1 MKRAVKPKDEE
12 WGESPHDEEEP
23 EEREE
28 PEDGA
33 EGPSDIR
40 VSQQE
45 RSTERDESSTDLSHT
60 HTPASIITHT
70 HSEQDSGSVPEPP
83 SSSLYLTLADHN
95 AAALA
100 ESEDEERTRLS
111 HDDDDAGD
119 DGDDGDEDEDEL
131 IVLDPEHPLMTRV
144 QEAVKKLFTRQ
155 MEILDL
161 KLREEVM
168 EQRVQMSGHE
178 DLGVRLYSAQQDL
191 SRLQVL
197 LDDQHES
204 SNEAIRDRSHIQDQV
219 ENIRN
224 QYNNT
229 TAQNNKQRTQ
239 VSELQSEMEVL
250 ALRQLYMQEMTSDL
264 RSDVAAV
271 KKAKNRAQAE
281 KRRVEHQKHQQ
292 DLYVDRLTRQVE
304 KLRENIALL
313 QVQMQAQSNDRG
325 ASGDALAETQ
335 LEIDSMAV
343 ERKQLLQQ
351 WNSCL
356 KEIKSEDEVYAQLQ
370 ESLRSANHEVR
381 ALETEGE
388 GYRRSIT
395 QEQERNE
402 SLTVQGNRAE
412 SNCAT
417 YRKLDSNAATKLEA
431 LQNLYTTNTRMLQE
445 IERTLTRVTTDQ
457 SAHQSA
463 LTVLGKQLE
472 KEAFTRLELEEKIM
486 RKMQEQHTHDNTAK
500 HTHHLSTKTMAL
512 QRENDAQIS
521 KVENELA
528 LLALEASDVELQVEA
543 LSSLQL
549 EQEQEVMKRNQLL
562 STNEAAMAK
571 LIFTIERK
579 QVTIN
584 TWKKKIEQ
592 IRASTGQEDLG
603 PLEIEVRTLSKKL
616 EELEAEMKEQR
627 HFWLWQQ
634 GELVSLSQEKHAEN
648 SAKLMLNTKLTILQQ
663 RKLRTK
669 GECEQE
675 ERGLAEMERHFDVLR
690 LDMQKLS
697 ALVNQN
703 TQLKEQLEK
712 NNILMENSFI
722 HTFKDAN
729 KKSVET
735 QLHLEKIQEEKEQS
749 LNSLVE
755 AERQIMLW
763 EKKIQLAHETRSAV
777 DSESGKGDI
786 NTMKTEIHRMEGYCS
801 QLLKQQE
808 KMLREM
814 EAAVARTENIA
825 ARSDAL
831 ASSDRKP
838 STHSSLQNTLH
849 NLRREIIQS
858 HKQAGE
864 YDALIAL
871 LQQEQNSLT
880 ETLREKRMQITEL
893 NKTISSQTD
902 DLSNMQDIKQKNL
915 FQLLTLQSRVK
926 QLQAVR
932 DGRYS
937 PWASGE
943 QALQL
948 ATHTMQQEL
957 RSIRDVLLHIIQDFP
972 DHKALLHRINL
983 MISTHTDSA
992 QGRN

>member
-1 MKRAVKPKDEE
+1 MTWPPQSPDLNPIEMGVKMLIHKSLMSPAAFSVKMKRAVKPKDEE

-40 VSQQE
+40 VSQQ
-45 RSTERDESSTDLSHT
+45 
-60 HTPASIITHT
+60 
-70 HSEQDSGSVPEPP
+70 
-83 SSSLYLTLADHN
+83 
-95 AAALA
+95 AALA

-858 HKQAGE
+858 HKAWE

-957 RSIRDVLLHIIQDFP
+957 RSPIRSSGEVTYVEDVDGDVKLYDFSRTS
-972 DHKALLHRINL
+972 ALE
-983 MISTHTDSA
+983 A
-992 QGRN
+992 F

>member
-1 MKRAVKPKDEE
+1 MMKRNLRMVLRFYLTSSVPAGKFLFPIYKAFSVKMKRAVKPKDEE

-669 GECEQE
+669 
-675 ERGLAEMERHFDVLR
+675 
-690 LDMQKLS
+690 
-697 ALVNQN
+697 
-703 TQLKEQLEK
+703 
-712 NNILMENSFI
+712 
-722 HTFKDAN
+722 DAN

-957 RSIRDVLLHIIQDFP
+957 RSVRQLVL
-972 DHKALLHRINL
+972 
-983 MISTHTDSA
+983 
-992 QGRN
+992 